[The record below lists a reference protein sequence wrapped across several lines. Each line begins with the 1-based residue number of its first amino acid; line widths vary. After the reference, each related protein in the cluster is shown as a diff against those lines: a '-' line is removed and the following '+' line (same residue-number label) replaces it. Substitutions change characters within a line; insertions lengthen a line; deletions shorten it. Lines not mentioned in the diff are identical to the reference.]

1 MTTVAVAAFDD
12 FTASPADAAFAT
24 GLAEDI
30 ETALAR
36 VPGLRVLSRRATRAL
51 GPSPAPQ
58 DVGRRLDAGS
68 VLQGSVRVADG
79 NVRVSARLLR
89 TTDGS
94 SLWARS
100 FDAPRQQAF
109 ALQDALAASI
119 ATTLRGALLSQATPP
134 ARTVNAEAQTRLW
147 NGRSLR
153 QRRTPESLIASIAQ
167 FQQATTADPLFA
179 DAFAALGDAY
189 ANAGF
194 HNTIV
199 PGEAIPL
206 ARRASMRA
214 IELDPGQSQAHGT
227 IGAIAFFFDHDWT
240 TAEAAFQRAIVANPS
255 YAACISG
262 SRWA

>member
-1 MTTVAVAAFDD
+1 MRVEARRLREKLRDYYDGGGVDDQVRIRLPKGGYHPVFEWNRPPVPQAADAGRLDSGTPPAASTATVREVQGRLPRPWSLYAGVVVAVCAALWSLAWREGAAEGAPPVTTVAVAAFDD

-147 NGRSLR
+147 NGRDPSA
-153 QRRTPESLIASIAQ
+153 AS
-167 FQQATTADPLFA
+167 DP
-179 DAFAALGDAY
+179 
-189 ANAGF
+189 
-194 HNTIV
+194 
-199 PGEAIPL
+199 
-206 ARRASMRA
+206 
-214 IELDPGQSQAHGT
+214 
-227 IGAIAFFFDHDWT
+227 
-240 TAEAAFQRAIVANPS
+240 
-255 YAACISG
+255 
-262 SRWA
+262 